1 MKRLQYAVCL
11 RFRVKIDSTG
21 VYVSPDAPLSMRI
34 SEFLNPK
41 NMIRRKNNM
50 AVRTTEEIL
59 ESIKTRV
66 GDSTEDADLE
76 FLEDVTDTL
85 SDLRSRSEDQE
96 DWKTKY
102 EENDKQWREK
112 YRDRFFE
119 KKDLDRDPD
128 PDHDPEPEPP
138 KTFEDLFK

>member
-1 MKRLQYAVCL
+1 
-11 RFRVKIDSTG
+11 
-21 VYVSPDAPLSMRI
+21 
-34 SEFLNPK
+34 
-41 NMIRRKNNM
+41 M
-50 AVRTTEEIL
+50 AVRTTDEIL
-59 ESIKTRV
+59 ETIKTRV

-85 SDLRSRSEDQE
+85 SDLINKSEGQE

-119 KKDLDRDPD
+119 KKEEL
-128 PDHDPEPEPP
+128 EEIKEEP

>member
-1 MKRLQYAVCL
+1 
-11 RFRVKIDSTG
+11 
-21 VYVSPDAPLSMRI
+21 
-34 SEFLNPK
+34 
-41 NMIRRKNNM
+41 M

-59 ESIKTRV
+59 ESIKSRV

-85 SDLRSRSEDQE
+85 SDLKSKSDGQE

-112 YRDRFFE
+112 YRDRFFD
-119 KKDLDRDPD
+119 KKGPD
-128 PDHDPEPEPP
+128 PDLEPEPETP

>member
-1 MKRLQYAVCL
+1 
-11 RFRVKIDSTG
+11 
-21 VYVSPDAPLSMRI
+21 
-34 SEFLNPK
+34 
-41 NMIRRKNNM
+41 M
-50 AVRTTEEIL
+50 AVRTTEELL

-66 GDSTEDADLE
+66 GDSTEDVDLE

-85 SDLRSRSEDQE
+85 SDLREKSSCQE

-119 KKDLDRDPD
+119 KKDEQEEVEDTNT
-128 PDHDPEPEPP
+128 ESKTP
-138 KTFEDLFK
+138 KTFADLFKVEE

>member
-1 MKRLQYAVCL
+1 
-11 RFRVKIDSTG
+11 
-21 VYVSPDAPLSMRI
+21 
-34 SEFLNPK
+34 
-41 NMIRRKNNM
+41 M

-85 SDLRSRSEDQE
+85 SDLREKTQGQE

-119 KKDLDRDPD
+119 KKEEQEEEKE
-128 PDHDPEPEPP
+128 EPETP

>member
-1 MKRLQYAVCL
+1 
-11 RFRVKIDSTG
+11 
-21 VYVSPDAPLSMRI
+21 
-34 SEFLNPK
+34 
-41 NMIRRKNNM
+41 M

-76 FLEDVTDTL
+76 LLEDVTDTL
-85 SDLRSRSEDQE
+85 SDLKSKTEGQE

-119 KKDLDRDPD
+119 KKEEQEEEKE
-128 PDHDPEPEPP
+128 EPETP

>member
-1 MKRLQYAVCL
+1 MM
-11 RFRVKIDSTG
+11 G
-21 VYVSPDAPLSMRI
+21 
-34 SEFLNPK
+34 
-41 NMIRRKNNM
+41 RKNNM
-50 AVRTTEEIL
+50 AVCTPEEIL

-66 GDSTEDADLE
+66 GDSTEDADLK

-85 SDLRSRSEDQE
+85 SELKSKTENLE

-102 EENDKQWREK
+102 EENDKRWREK

-119 KKDLDRDPD
+119 KKEEIEEEKE
-128 PDHDPEPEPP
+128 EPEAP

>member
-1 MKRLQYAVCL
+1 
-11 RFRVKIDSTG
+11 
-21 VYVSPDAPLSMRI
+21 
-34 SEFLNPK
+34 
-41 NMIRRKNNM
+41 M

-66 GDSTEDADLE
+66 GDSTEDVDLE

-85 SDLRSRSEDQE
+85 SDLKSKTEGQE
-96 DWKTKY
+96 DWKIKY
-102 EENDKQWREK
+102 EENDKRWREK

-119 KKDLDRDPD
+119 KKEEIEEEKE
-128 PDHDPEPEPP
+128 EPEIP

>member
-1 MKRLQYAVCL
+1 
-11 RFRVKIDSTG
+11 
-21 VYVSPDAPLSMRI
+21 
-34 SEFLNPK
+34 
-41 NMIRRKNNM
+41 M
-50 AVRTTEEIL
+50 AVRTTEELL

-85 SDLRSRSEDQE
+85 SDLREKSSGQE

-119 KKDLDRDPD
+119 KKD
-128 PDHDPEPEPP
+128 EKEEVEEANTENKTP
-138 KTFEDLFK
+138 KTFADLFKVEE

>member
-1 MKRLQYAVCL
+1 
-11 RFRVKIDSTG
+11 
-21 VYVSPDAPLSMRI
+21 
-34 SEFLNPK
+34 
-41 NMIRRKNNM
+41 M

-85 SDLRSRSEDQE
+85 SDLRSKLEGQE

-119 KKDLDRDPD
+119 KKEEQEEKKE
-128 PDHDPEPEPP
+128 EPEAP
-138 KTFEDLFK
+138 KTFEDLFE

>member
-1 MKRLQYAVCL
+1 MM
-11 RFRVKIDSTG
+11 G
-21 VYVSPDAPLSMRI
+21 
-34 SEFLNPK
+34 
-41 NMIRRKNNM
+41 RKNNM
-50 AVRTTEEIL
+50 AVCTPEEIL

-66 GDSTEDADLE
+66 GDSTEDADLK

-85 SDLRSRSEDQE
+85 SELKSKTENQE

-102 EENDKQWREK
+102 EENDKRWREK

-119 KKDLDRDPD
+119 KKEEIEEEKE
-128 PDHDPEPEPP
+128 EPEAP

>member
-1 MKRLQYAVCL
+1 M
-11 RFRVKIDSTG
+11 G
-21 VYVSPDAPLSMRI
+21 V
-34 SEFLNPK
+34 
-41 NMIRRKNNM
+41 NNM

-85 SDLRSRSEDQE
+85 SDLRSKSEGQE

-119 KKDLDRDPD
+119 KKEEQEEIKE
-128 PDHDPEPEPP
+128 EPEAP

>member
-1 MKRLQYAVCL
+1 
-11 RFRVKIDSTG
+11 
-21 VYVSPDAPLSMRI
+21 
-34 SEFLNPK
+34 
-41 NMIRRKNNM
+41 M
-50 AVRTTEEIL
+50 AVRTTDEIL

-66 GDSTEDADLE
+66 GDSTEDADLK
-76 FLEDVTDTL
+76 FLEDVADTL
-85 SDLRSRSEDQE
+85 SDLKSKTEGQE

-119 KKDLDRDPD
+119 KKEEQEEKKE
-128 PDHDPEPEPP
+128 EPEAP

>member
-1 MKRLQYAVCL
+1 
-11 RFRVKIDSTG
+11 
-21 VYVSPDAPLSMRI
+21 
-34 SEFLNPK
+34 
-41 NMIRRKNNM
+41 M
-50 AVRTTEEIL
+50 AVRTTDEIL
-59 ESIKTRV
+59 ESIRTRV

-85 SDLRSRSEDQE
+85 SDLKEKSSGHE
-96 DWKTKY
+96 DWKAKY

-119 KKDLDRDPD
+119 KKEEEEVIE
-128 PDHDPEPEPP
+128 EPETP

>member
-1 MKRLQYAVCL
+1 
-11 RFRVKIDSTG
+11 
-21 VYVSPDAPLSMRI
+21 
-34 SEFLNPK
+34 
-41 NMIRRKNNM
+41 M
-50 AVRTTEEIL
+50 AVRTPEEIL

-85 SDLRSRSEDQE
+85 SDLKSKTEGQE
-96 DWKTKY
+96 DWKIKY

-119 KKDLDRDPD
+119 KKEEQEEKKE
-128 PDHDPEPEPP
+128 EPEAP
-138 KTFEDLFK
+138 KTYEDLFK

>member
-1 MKRLQYAVCL
+1 
-11 RFRVKIDSTG
+11 
-21 VYVSPDAPLSMRI
+21 
-34 SEFLNPK
+34 
-41 NMIRRKNNM
+41 M
-50 AVRTTEEIL
+50 AVRTTDEIL
-59 ESIKTRV
+59 ESIRTRV

-85 SDLRSRSEDQE
+85 SDLREKTSGQE
-96 DWKTKY
+96 DWKAKY

-119 KKDLDRDPD
+119 KKEEQEGIRE
-128 PDHDPEPEPP
+128 EPETP

>member
-1 MKRLQYAVCL
+1 
-11 RFRVKIDSTG
+11 
-21 VYVSPDAPLSMRI
+21 
-34 SEFLNPK
+34 
-41 NMIRRKNNM
+41 M

-85 SDLRSRSEDQE
+85 SDLKSKTEGQE

-112 YRDRFFE
+112 YRDRFFSG
-119 KKDLDRDPD
+119 DDNNP
-128 PDHDPEPEPP
+128 PVNNPEPDDEDEEP
-138 KTFEDLFK
+138 KTFTDLFTFSKTKPTK

>member
-1 MKRLQYAVCL
+1 
-11 RFRVKIDSTG
+11 
-21 VYVSPDAPLSMRI
+21 
-34 SEFLNPK
+34 
-41 NMIRRKNNM
+41 M

-59 ESIKTRV
+59 ESIKARV
-66 GDSTEDADLE
+66 GESTEDADLE

-85 SDLRSRSEDQE
+85 SNLKSKTEGQE

-102 EENDKQWREK
+102 EENDKRWREK

-119 KKDLDRDPD
+119 KKEEIEDEKE
-128 PDHDPEPEPP
+128 EPETP

>member
-1 MKRLQYAVCL
+1 
-11 RFRVKIDSTG
+11 
-21 VYVSPDAPLSMRI
+21 
-34 SEFLNPK
+34 
-41 NMIRRKNNM
+41 M

-59 ESIKTRV
+59 ECIKTRV

-85 SDLRSRSEDQE
+85 SDLRNKSEGQE
-96 DWKTKY
+96 DWKSKY

-119 KKDLDRDPD
+119 KKEEQEEEKE
-128 PDHDPEPEPP
+128 EPEAP

>member
-1 MKRLQYAVCL
+1 
-11 RFRVKIDSTG
+11 
-21 VYVSPDAPLSMRI
+21 
-34 SEFLNPK
+34 
-41 NMIRRKNNM
+41 M
-50 AVRTTEEIL
+50 AVRAIEEIM

-66 GDSTEDADLE
+66 GDSTEDADLK

-85 SDLRSRSEDQE
+85 SDLKSKTENQE

-119 KKDLDRDPD
+119 KKEEQEEKKE
-128 PDHDPEPEPP
+128 EPEAP
-138 KTFEDLFK
+138 KTFEDLFE

>member
-1 MKRLQYAVCL
+1 
-11 RFRVKIDSTG
+11 
-21 VYVSPDAPLSMRI
+21 
-34 SEFLNPK
+34 
-41 NMIRRKNNM
+41 M
-50 AVRTTEEIL
+50 AVRTTDEIL

-76 FLEDVTDTL
+76 FLEDVADTL
-85 SDLRSRSEDQE
+85 SDLRSKSEGQE
-96 DWKTKY
+96 DWKAKY

-119 KKDLDRDPD
+119 KKEEQEEEKE
-128 PDHDPEPEPP
+128 DPETP

>member
-1 MKRLQYAVCL
+1 
-11 RFRVKIDSTG
+11 
-21 VYVSPDAPLSMRI
+21 
-34 SEFLNPK
+34 
-41 NMIRRKNNM
+41 MIRRINNM

-66 GDSTEDADLE
+66 GDSTDDADLE

-85 SDLRSRSEDQE
+85 SDLKSKTEGQE

-102 EENDKQWREK
+102 EENDKMWREK

-119 KKDLDRDPD
+119 KKD
-128 PDHDPEPEPP
+128 PEPEPEPEPESP

>member
-1 MKRLQYAVCL
+1 
-11 RFRVKIDSTG
+11 
-21 VYVSPDAPLSMRI
+21 
-34 SEFLNPK
+34 
-41 NMIRRKNNM
+41 M

-66 GDSTEDADLE
+66 GDSTEDADLI

-85 SDLRSRSEDQE
+85 SDLRNKSEGQE

-119 KKDLDRDPD
+119 KKEEQEEKKE
-128 PDHDPEPEPP
+128 EPEAP

>member
-1 MKRLQYAVCL
+1 
-11 RFRVKIDSTG
+11 
-21 VYVSPDAPLSMRI
+21 
-34 SEFLNPK
+34 
-41 NMIRRKNNM
+41 M
-50 AVRTTEEIL
+50 AVRTTEEIM
-59 ESIKTRV
+59 EDIKTRV
-66 GDSTEDADLE
+66 GDSTEDADLK

-85 SDLRSRSEDQE
+85 SDLREKTQGQE

-119 KKDLDRDPD
+119 KKEEQEEEKE
-128 PDHDPEPEPP
+128 EPETP

>member
-1 MKRLQYAVCL
+1 
-11 RFRVKIDSTG
+11 
-21 VYVSPDAPLSMRI
+21 
-34 SEFLNPK
+34 
-41 NMIRRKNNM
+41 M
-50 AVRTTEEIL
+50 AVRTTDEIL
-59 ESIKTRV
+59 ESIKTLV

-85 SDLRSRSEDQE
+85 SDLRSKSEGQE

-119 KKDLDRDPD
+119 KKEEQEEKNE
-128 PDHDPEPEPP
+128 EPETL

>member
-1 MKRLQYAVCL
+1 
-11 RFRVKIDSTG
+11 
-21 VYVSPDAPLSMRI
+21 
-34 SEFLNPK
+34 
-41 NMIRRKNNM
+41 M
-50 AVRTTEEIL
+50 AVRTIEEIL

-85 SDLRSRSEDQE
+85 SDLKSKSEGQE

-112 YRDRFFE
+112 YRDRFFD
-119 KKDLDRDPD
+119 KKDSDLDP
-128 PDHDPEPEPP
+128 DPEPEPEAP